1 MQCSEVVTQWP
12 ASCTFLARSEPVK
25 LDLRLKS
32 TSPPRE
38 ADLCD
43 FLKDDF
49 EVAVIP
55 GLDAFFGPGS
65 RGHLRLA
72 VATSIPLLDQALDRL
87 DAGLRAWAQR

>member
-1 MQCSEVVTQWP
+1 MS
-12 ASCTFLARSEPVK
+12 
-25 LDLRLKS
+25 
-32 TSPPRE
+32 
-38 ADLCD
+38 
-43 FLKDDF
+43 LKDDF